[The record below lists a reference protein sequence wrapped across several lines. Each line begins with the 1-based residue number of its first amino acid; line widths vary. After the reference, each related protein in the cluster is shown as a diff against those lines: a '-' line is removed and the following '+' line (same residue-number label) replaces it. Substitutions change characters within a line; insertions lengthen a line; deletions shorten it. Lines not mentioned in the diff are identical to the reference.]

1 MRPTLVLGDAYR
13 LDVDTVWKPTAATP
27 YSKEQ
32 TQIILDWDDTLLHTT
47 WLKGNGYDP
56 WTQSPLTETVAKECK
71 NLAKIAIRLLKR
83 AKKHG
88 RVMIITAA
96 IDGWVEA
103 SAAKFMPA
111 ILPHL
116 MGVPIISAR
125 KYAPTPAS
133 RCAVLWKRRAFHDQL
148 LCAPPRNVLSIG
160 DGIPEQEA
168 MRAVRRAPHLTLRTK
183 IVKLLD
189 NPCPNTLTEQLRKV
203 LFFISQLVYHP
214 DNLDLK
220 AGLVNLPL

>member
-1 MRPTLVLGDAYR
+1 MRPTLVLGDARR
-13 LDVDTVWKPTAATP
+13 LDVDTVWTPAAATP
-27 YSKEQ
+27 YSKEE

-47 WLKGNGYDP
+47 WLKDNGYTP

-71 NLAKIAIRLLKR
+71 NLARIAIRLLKR

-133 RCAVLWKRRAFHDQL
+133 RCAVVWKRRAFHDQL

-168 MRAVRRAPHLTLRTK
+168 MRAVRLAPHLTLRTK

-189 NPCPNTLTEQLRKV
+189 NPCPNTLMEQLRKV